1 MDLIEANRFYKIL
14 SYLPNNSID
23 SVRQSNK
30 SLYNKSYSYVLSNYQ
45 FKFNDQM
52 ISRSYYNMY
61 KNIRNIRVYNI
72 SDLKY
77 FDKLRSVIF
86 GDNFNQQIV
95 DSIPCTV
102 THLTFGSDFNQTI
115 KNSIPGS
122 VAHLLDTILIIK

>member
-1 MDLIEANRFYKIL
+1 MDSIEANSFYKIL

-45 FKFNDQM
+45 FKFNDPM

-86 GDNFNQQIV
+86 EDNFNQQIV